1 MLVCPTCQTRF
12 EGEEQ
17 FCPHDGSPLQEPSS
31 APATP
36 AADPLVGR
44 VVGGRYR
51 LVERLG
57 QGGMGTVYRARHTLM
72 DKPVAVKVLR
82 AELATDGEAVARFH
96 REARSASKLDHD
108 HCIRVT
114 DFGQSDDGL
123 LYLVMELLDGVSLG
137 HLVRKGP
144 IPAGRAATLGVA
156 IAEALMHAHGEGVI
170 HRDLKPDNV
179 YLARGRRGREI
190 VKVLDFGLAKLVAD
204 GTLGPSITRDG
215 TVFGTP
221 EYMAPEQAEG
231 EKLDGRTD
239 LYALGIMLYQ
249 MVTGDVPFRSG
260 NFVAL
265 LTKQVQEKP
274 VPPRVRRPDLD
285 IPVGLEAVILRCL
298 AKRPADRF
306 PTAQDLADALAPFA
320 APPDDRGDA
329 TGPQSLLAA
338 TPAVGAEPS
347 VVEPPAET
355 VPGVRF
361 ATLGDT
367 SEGEAHTDGG
377 ESEGLET
384 LPAPGV
390 GRRVALVV
398 GGIGLA
404 AVAGVL
410 AWSMW
415 HGGPPR
421 GGDATTP
428 PGLGATVAA
437 APADPLAA
445 VIAEAEKLLAAGQAE
460 EAERR
465 LREARKRADSSGLQS
480 ALAAVDEARGNRLAA
495 LAHLERASRLA
506 PKDARPR
513 AELAALLY
521 RLGQATDACRAA
533 RSALQL
539 DPEGAR
545 SKAARTVVTQARCK
559 EVPSP

>member
-1 MLVCPTCQTRF
+1 
-12 EGEEQ
+12 
-17 FCPHDGSPLQEPSS
+17 
-31 APATP
+31 
-36 AADPLVGR
+36 
-44 VVGGRYR
+44 
-51 LVERLG
+51 
-57 QGGMGTVYRARHTLM
+57 MGTVYRARHTLM

-82 AELATDGEAVARFH
+82 AELSTDGEAVARFH

-137 HLVRKGP
+137 QLVRKGP
-144 IPAGRAATLGVA
+144 LPTGRAAAIGIA
-156 IAEALMHAHGEGVI
+156 IAEALAHAHGEGVI

-179 YLARGRRGREI
+179 FLARRSRGREV
-190 VKVLDFGLAKLVAD
+190 VKVLDFGLAKLVVD

-249 MVTGDVPFRSG
+249 MVTGDVPFRST

-265 LTKQVQEKP
+265 LTKQVQETP
-274 VPPRVRRPDLD
+274 IPPRERCPDLD
-285 IPVGLEAVILRCL
+285 IPEGLEAVILRCL
-298 AKRPADRF
+298 EKRKQDRF
-306 PTAQDLADALAPFA
+306 ATAQDLADALAPYA
-320 APPDDRGDA
+320 TPSNDRGDS
-329 TGPQSLLAA
+329 TGPQPLFSSG
-338 TPAVGAEPS
+338 AVGAEPS
-347 VVEPPAET
+347 MIEAPPT

-361 ATLGDT
+361 ASLPDDDGDGDAPPEPT
-367 SEGEAHTDGG
+367 DSEALEAV
-377 ESEGLET
+377 
-384 LPAPGV
+384 ARPGV

-404 AVAGVL
+404 AAAGVF
-410 AWSMW
+410 AWTMW
-415 HGGPPR
+415 GSR
-421 GGDATTP
+421 GRLTATTTTP
-428 PGLGATVAA
+428 PSTVTSPPEAL
-437 APADPLAA
+437 APDPLADVVA
-445 VIAEAEKLLAAGQAE
+445 DAERLLSAGQAE

-465 LREARKRADSSGLQS
+465 LREARKRGDSSALQA

-513 AELAALLY
+513 AELAALLL
-521 RLGQATDACRAA
+521 RLGQAADACRIA
-533 RSALQL
+533 RAALQL
-539 DPEGAR
+539 DPDGAR
-545 SKAARTVVTQARCK
+545 SRAARTVVTQARCK
-559 EVPSP
+559 EIPK